1 VLPRLKFRHR
11 IGLLVSLAAA
21 GLILVTA
28 VTLVLGRRSKRAI
41 DGIETRYVPLIELD
55 RDLKRTAADLMKA
68 VEDAAGAAEETKL
81 AEADRLSADFERR
94 LGEGRQAILGNGG
107 DPDAVLAALHR
118 YYTTARGVASSIIHG
133 TAIAQLTDQI
143 DAMHRAQ
150 VAFLGDL
157 SSATSPDRKRLSD
170 AFEAAR
176 ATHREVLIVD
186 IVVAAAILAMMG
198 LVSWSMIRRMVRSLQ
213 AVSDG
218 VERLAGG
225 DLATPIDVPPGDEI
239 ADLAREANRTA
250 TRLREYREQAARE
263 EQRALSALVETRRQ
277 AQATEVA
284 NRELEAFSYSVSH
297 DLRGP
302 LRAID
307 GFSQALIE
315 DEQLSPTG
323 INHLTR
329 VRGAAQRMSELIDDL
344 LRLSRVSRGSLTKNP
359 VDLSAIV
366 DGVLA
371 DLRKANPDRSVTAT
385 VQPGVTAVADA
396 RLIKITF
403 ENLLGNAWKFTTK
416 ISEPR
421 IEFGTRED
429 PARGTVFFVRDN
441 GAGFDMAYSD
451 RLFGAFQRLHTD
463 REFPGTGIGLATVQR
478 IVRRHG
484 GDIWAESAV
493 GAGATFH
500 FTLPAEPE
508 A

>member
-11 IGLLVSLAAA
+11 IGLLVSLAAF
-21 GLILVTA
+21 GLIIVTA
-28 VTLVLGRRSKRAI
+28 VTLVLGRRSQAAL

-55 RDLKRTAADLMKA
+55 RDLKRIAADVMKA
-68 VEDAAGAAEETKL
+68 VEDAAGAAEESKL
-81 AEADRLSADFERR
+81 AEADRLAADFERR
-94 LGEGRQAILGNGG
+94 LEEGRPAIVSNGG
-107 DPDAVLAALHR
+107 DPDAVRASLRR
-118 YYTTARGVASSIIHG
+118 YYTTARRVASSIIHG
-133 TAIAQLTDQI
+133 TPIAQLTGEI
-143 DAMHRAQ
+143 EAMHRVQ
-150 VAFLGDL
+150 VAFLSDL
-157 SSATSPDRKRLSD
+157 SSATSPDRKRLAD
-170 AFEAAR
+170 AFAAAR

-186 IVVAAAILAMMG
+186 IVVAAAILVMMG
-198 LVSWSMIRRMVRSLQ
+198 LVSWNSIRRMVRSLQ

-250 TRLREYREQAARE
+250 VRLREYREQA
-263 EQRALSALVETRRQ
+263 QSALVEARRQ

-315 DEQLSPTG
+315 DEQLSPG
-323 INHLTR
+323 GVSNLGR
-329 VRGAAQRMSELIDDL
+329 VRAAAQRMSELIDDL
-344 LRLSRVSRGSLTKNP
+344 LRLSRVSRGALTKNP

-366 DGVLA
+366 EGVLA
-371 DLRKANPDRSVTAT
+371 DLRKASPERDVTASI
-385 VQPGVTAVADA
+385 QPGVTAIADA
-396 RLIKITF
+396 RLIRITF
-403 ENLLGNAWKFTTK
+403 ENLLGNAWKFTAKT
-416 ISEPR
+416 PGAR

-429 PARGTVFFVRDN
+429 PERGAVYFVRDN
-441 GAGFDMAYSD
+441 GAGFDMAYAD

-463 REFPGTGIGLATVQR
+463 KEFPGTGIGLATVQR

-493 GAGATFH
+493 GEGATFQ
-500 FTLPAEPE
+500 FTLPAEPP